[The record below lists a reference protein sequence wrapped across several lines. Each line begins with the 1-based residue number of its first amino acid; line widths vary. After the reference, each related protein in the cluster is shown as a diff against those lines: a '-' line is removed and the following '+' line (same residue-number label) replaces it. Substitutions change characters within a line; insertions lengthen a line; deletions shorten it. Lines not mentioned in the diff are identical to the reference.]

1 MKQRIQIDQ
10 LEPNGY
16 KAMFGLEHYFR
27 NSGLDK
33 GWLELI
39 KIRASQINKC
49 AFCINMHTTDALNNE
64 ETPQRI
70 FQLAAWEESNLFSD
84 EEKLILKITEEVTSI
99 QDQGLSE
106 ETYQS
111 ASETF
116 NDNTLAQIIMA
127 VTIINAWN
135 RIAVSTHK
143 PFN

>member
-16 KAMFGLEHYFR
+16 KAMFGLEHYIR

-49 AFCINMHTTDALNNE
+49 AFCINMHTTDALNNG

-70 FQLAAWEESNLFSD
+70 FQLAAWEESSLFSD

-99 QDQGLSE
+99 QEQGLSE